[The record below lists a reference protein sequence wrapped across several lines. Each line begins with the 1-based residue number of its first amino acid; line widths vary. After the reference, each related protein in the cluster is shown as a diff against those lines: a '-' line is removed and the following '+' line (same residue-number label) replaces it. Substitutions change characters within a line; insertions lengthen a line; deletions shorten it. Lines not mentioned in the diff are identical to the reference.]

1 MACGI
6 LVPQPE
12 IYPKP
17 SAGEAGVL
25 TSGMSG
31 KALRL
36 TYFKSRGEGGEQ
48 QAKEG

>member
-17 SAGEAGVL
+17 SAVDAGVL
-25 TSGMSG
+25 TTGMSG
-31 KALRL
+31 KALRRL
-36 TYFKSRGEGGEQ
+36 YFKSRGAGGEQ
-48 QAKEG
+48 QANEG